1 MKREFPCPLCSKPQ
15 TLECVDKHLETCI
28 TKFKQTTSHQ
38 AANDEESE
46 YGSEYESEDDQQEQQ
61 QQSQIEKQK
70 TDLEERKHEQPDT
83 NK

>member
-28 TKFKQTTSHQ
+28 TKFKQTTSQQ

-46 YGSEYESEDDQQEQQ
+46 YGSEYESEDD
-61 QQSQIEKQK
+61 
-70 TDLEERKHEQPDT
+70 
-83 NK
+83 